1 MTPHDESPT
10 VVTDSVG
17 ARYELG
23 RLLGRG
29 GQGEVHSVRDKALA
43 AKLYRASSP
52 QTRRRIDENIKYLRR
67 LPLEGLK
74 VARPWRVLAE
84 PHCGYIM
91 ELMTDM
97 MPLTALIEVPREAGQ
112 NSGAWYIRTG
122 GLKRRLQC
130 LAAAAT
136 TLQEVHAAG
145 LVYGDPSPSNFF
157 VSSDSAH
164 TEVQLID
171 VDNLTDGRVERR
183 VFTPGYAAPELLRSS
198 AANTLTDAYAFA
210 IIAYRMLVQRH
221 PFIGDDVEDG
231 DPDLETAAFEG
242 RLAWID
248 DPNGKNRSTRGIPRD
263 LVLTRE
269 LQALFAAMFITGRGA
284 PESRPGLTKLA
295 AALRSA
301 CDACVQCT
309 ACQASYFGFHP
320 SESGVAPVTS
330 CPWCNAPAPEFV
342 LARVFIA
349 RQRNP
354 PRAEGEIPQMRI
366 CLAPDRS
373 KPDGACHRD
382 ADSSCQQ
389 GCVLGAELTSGRHV
403 IQAGASVEFAAR
415 DLEHT
420 TDPSPLLSFEFNGTR
435 LGVALRDSNREW
447 IAVTQKGRDYPLAL
461 KFRNLQAS
469 GLDEQVW
476 IMPRQPT
483 GLFRAI
489 TLKYFPAGGTS

>member
-1 MTPHDESPT
+1 MKPNEDSPK

-17 ARYELG
+17 ARYELDKS
-23 RLLGRG
+23 LGRG
-29 GQGEVHSVRDKALA
+29 GQGEVYAIRGKALV
-43 AKLYRASSP
+43 AKLYRAPSP
-52 QTRRRIDENIKYLRR
+52 QMRRRIDENIKYLRR

-74 VARPWRVLAE
+74 VARPVRVLAE

-91 ELMTDM
+91 DLMADM
-97 MPLTALIEVPREAGQ
+97 VPLTTLTELPRDAAS

-130 LAAAAT
+130 LASAAT

-145 LVYGDPSPSNFF
+145 LVYCDPSPSNFF

-164 TEVQLID
+164 AVVQLID

-198 AANTLTDAYAFA
+198 SANTLTDAYAFA
-210 IIAYRMLVQRH
+210 IIAYRMLAQRH

-231 DPDLETAAFEG
+231 DPDLETEAFEG

-248 DPNGKNRSTRGIPRD
+248 DPNGRNRSVRGIPRE
-263 LVLTRE
+263 LVLTQE
-269 LQALFAAMFITGRGA
+269 LKELFAAMFIAGRHA
-284 PESRPGLTKLA
+284 PESRPGLAKFA

-301 CDACVQCT
+301 CDACVVCT
-309 ACQASYFGFHP
+309 ACDASYFGFHL
-320 SESGVAPVTS
+320 SESGVAPATS
-330 CPWCNAPAPEFV
+330 CPWCNAPSPEFV

-349 RQRNP
+349 RQWNSTRT
-354 PRAEGEIPQMRI
+354 EGERPQMRI
-366 CLAPDRS
+366 CFAPHRS
-373 KPDGACHRD
+373 KPDGVCERD
-382 ADSSCQQ
+382 ADSSCLQ
-389 GCVLGAELTSGRHV
+389 GCVLGAELTAGRRV
-403 IQAGASVEFAAR
+403 IQAGTSVDFAAR
-415 DLEHT
+415 DLLHT
-420 TDPSPLLSFEFNGTR
+420 TDTAPLLSFEFQGTR
-435 LGVALRDSNREW
+435 LGVSLKDGSKEW
-447 IAVTQKGRDYPLAL
+447 IAVTHKGRDYPLAL
-461 KFRNLQAS
+461 NNRNLQAD

-489 TLKYFPAGGTS
+489 TLKHYPVGGTK